1 MTTEPSG
8 VGVVKALHV
17 ATTKGFA
24 VRPVQAIEVTPTGI
38 TGNREF
44 FIVDIDE
51 RSLAELGRWPWNR
64 ARLADLV
71 DSIFRQHG
79 ALLLGLDVILAEPDE
94 SSGLASL
101 DTLGRGPLRH
111 NDAFQAALAGL
122 RPQLD
127 YDGRLA
133 AVFRRYLVVLG
144 FHLSSGAGAAS
155 SGELPP
161 PLSPGAGEPAAQL
174 TRWTG
179 YGANLPRLQQA
190 AGAAGFLNA
199 PIDPDGVTRRVL
211 ILPFND
217 VDALAAA
224 LADRTVAA
232 VVTEPALTNGV
243 GLVLPEPGY
252 HEALRRITRETGTLL
267 ILDETH
273 TQVVGPGGLTRMWGL
288 DPDVVSIG
296 KSIAGGVPLGA
307 YGMTAEVAEVLQRP
321 LGRDDPKPLVATGGT
336 LFGNPLS
343 MAAARAT
350 MAEVLSDDAYAHAT
364 RLGARL
370 ADGLEALV
378 AARGLPWT
386 VHRFWPRSGFTF
398 APTMPRDAEEA
409 VRDLDVPLR
418 RLQRAY
424 LANRGVWDAIVGAG
438 PTMGTAASEADVDL
452 YVDVT
457 AALLDELR
465 A

>member
-1 MTTEPSG
+1 MATDPRRVARLFERECRAYVEARPRTVELWRRAEGSMPNGVPMSWLRNSFEPIPMWVDEGRGSHFRDVDG
-8 VGVVKALHV
+8 HDYLDTNIADMSMFTGYAPEPVVRAV
-17 ATTKGFA
+17 ADRMARGSQFMAPDENA
-24 VRPVQAIEVTPTGI
+24 VWVAE
-38 TGNREF
+38 
-44 FIVDIDE
+44 
-51 RSLAELGRWPWNR
+51 ELGRRYALPLWQFTLSATHANTEALRVAR
-64 ARLADLV
+64 AATD
-71 DSIFRQHG
+71 RQVVAFFDGHYHG
-79 ALLLGLDVILAEPDE
+79 HFDE
-94 SSGLASL
+94 SLVARVDGELV
-101 DTLGRGPLRH
+101 PEE
-111 NDAFQAALAGL
+111 AGL
-122 RPQLD
+122 
-127 YDGRLA
+127 
-133 AVFRRYLVVLG
+133 
-144 FHLSSGAGAAS
+144 
-155 SGELPP
+155 
-161 PLSPGAGEPAAQL
+161 
-174 TRWTG
+174 
-179 YGANLPRLQQA
+179 
-190 AGAAGFLNA
+190 
-199 PIDPDGVTRRVL
+199 PDGVTRRVL

-457 AALLDELR
+457 AALLDELL